1 MIVSQNYT
9 PSPIPFVNYL
19 YHWKYWTINLHN
31 KSCFHVEMEL
41 ILCTDIEPIWGPQTF
56 KTGLEYDS
64 ISEIDFYG
72 FNISGVI
79 DRRWELCEKL
89 LTREELW

>member
-1 MIVSQNYT
+1 M
-9 PSPIPFVNYL
+9 
-19 YHWKYWTINLHN
+19 
-31 KSCFHVEMEL
+31 EMEL

>member
-1 MIVSQNYT
+1 MISTLIDDCVPELYT
-9 PSPIPFVNYL
+9 FSHTFCQLFIPL
-19 YHWKYWTINLHN
+19 K
-31 KSCFHVEMEL
+31 
-41 ILCTDIEPIWGPQTF
+41 PIWGLQTF
-56 KTGLEYDS
+56 KTGLEYDL